1 MLDLAH
7 TRHVHPAHMPRGMM
21 ALGWSTPVFQNI
33 LTVQLYVPYLVPI
46 TCLWSDFHTGEV
58 EGIAVG
64 LQARRLLNL
73 LDNFDRGSQQHSTF
87 VSTTL
92 CDTCEETSGQF
103 PAVFV

>member
-1 MLDLAH
+1 M
-7 TRHVHPAHMPRGMM
+7 
-21 ALGWSTPVFQNI
+21 FQNI
-33 LTVQLYVPYLVPI
+33 LTVQLYVSYLVPI
-46 TCLWSDFHTGEV
+46 TCLWSDFNTGEV

-87 VSTTL
+87 VSMTL